1 MTHIFIN
8 RFIPAIMFMLTV
20 SGMNKTFANTR
31 LAAASHALYA
41 EITTANQADL
51 PSEEVFAL
59 AYKGYNALKKDAG
72 LLKKDVITVI
82 DFSLPSTE
90 KRLWIIDLATR
101 KVLVND
107 YVAHGR
113 NSGDNEAVSFS
124 NTTGSNKSS
133 IGFYL
138 TGETYRG
145 KHGLS
150 LRLEGLDE
158 AYNSNA
164 RSRAIV
170 MHGADYVSARF
181 IKKYGR
187 LGRSLGCPSV
197 SMDIHEKVINTI
209 KNGSALFIYYPDPA
223 FLKKSELLNP
233 KNNNI
238 KA

>member
-187 LGRSLGCPSV
+187 LGR
-197 SMDIHEKVINTI
+197 
-209 KNGSALFIYYPDPA
+209 
-223 FLKKSELLNP
+223 
-233 KNNNI
+233 
-238 KA
+238 